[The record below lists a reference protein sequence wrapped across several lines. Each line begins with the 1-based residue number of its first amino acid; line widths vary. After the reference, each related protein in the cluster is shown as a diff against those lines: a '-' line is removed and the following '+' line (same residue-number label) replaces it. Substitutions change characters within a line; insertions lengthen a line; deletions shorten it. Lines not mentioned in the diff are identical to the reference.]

1 MPAFDAA
8 MGEGGLDQELAP
20 PPPEER
26 GDPQAW
32 DDWIRRNA
40 PPAGGFPWD
49 DTSRREQE
57 QALARSQAL
66 AARAAQL
73 RVGDA
78 EPTPDGTNN
87 FVDADNY
94 VSETWWKVWNA
105 KPPDCELQAL
115 AWATTTGTVTENWS
129 DSTAPKVW
137 HTSHDDWTLT
147 SLKWDRKDNV
157 VEEVWHR
164 RVQQR
169 TSNDSNTMPQ

>member
-1 MPAFDAA
+1 MTGSDNTNRRLAGPVTI
-8 MGEGGLDQELAP
+8 GETVFLKVKRCRLCNLCNTDRNP
-20 PPPEER
+20 
-26 GDPQAW
+26 
-32 DDWIRRNA
+32 IREGPSA
-40 PPAGGFPWD
+40 V
-49 DTSRREQE
+49 E
-57 QALARSQAL
+57 ARSQAL

-87 FVDADNY
+87 FVDAHNY
-94 VSETWWKVWNA
+94 VSETWWRTWNA

-137 HTSHDDWTLT
+137 HTSHDDWTFT

-169 TSNDSNTMPQ
+169 TSNDSNTMPPQ